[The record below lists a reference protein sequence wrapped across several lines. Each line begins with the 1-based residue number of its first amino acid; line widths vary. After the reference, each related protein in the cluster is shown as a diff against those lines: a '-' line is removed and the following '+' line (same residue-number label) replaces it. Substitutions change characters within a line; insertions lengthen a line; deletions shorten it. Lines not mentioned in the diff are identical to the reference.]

1 MDILKNKN
9 FAFSTLNANILIDG
23 LSVTVLTGEGIR
35 FPSTGYFMAVIWG
48 SAYAAPSLDSTREI
62 VKATLTTDD
71 TFAITRAQEG
81 TTAKAWPVGSNIALV
96 ITAGKLDELE
106 VATQGHLHGFATGTG
121 TNTYSAILSPA
132 VTSYAHGAMYNIK
145 FVNASTGVCTLGLNA
160 VGVKK
165 LYKYSSGVISQATTG
180 DITDGM
186 YSSVFYDSSLDSS
199 NGGFILVTSKISFPS
214 EFASTTALLFPQSS
228 APTGW
233 TLDSSWSTPRSL
245 VLGNDYGSGGS
256 DSAVSFTTGITVGD
270 HVVHTHSISG
280 HSHTG
285 PSHAHGSSIGYADLP
300 AHTHSY
306 HNLGHPAGSSGYF
319 TQAEYGG
326 VITGASTTGS
336 TGNGA
341 GHSHGDTGAG
351 GTGNTSSTSA
361 ADSGS
366 GGSTTHTVGQST
378 YSPRYVTL
386 IRATKN

>member
-9 FAFSTLNANILIDG
+9 FAFSTLNANILIGG
-23 LSVTVLTGEGIR
+23 LSAITFTGEGVR

-48 SAYAAPSLDSTREI
+48 SAYAAPSLDPTREI
-62 VKATLTTDD
+62 VKATFTTGD

-81 TTAKAWPVGSNIALV
+81 TVAKAWPVGSNIALV

-106 VATQGHLHGFATGTG
+106 VTTQGQLHGFAAGTG
-121 TNTYSAILSPA
+121 TNTYSAILGPA
-132 VTSYAHGAMYNIK
+132 VTSYVHGAMYNIK
-145 FVNASTGVCTLGLNA
+145 FANASTGVCTLGLNA

-180 DITDGM
+180 DITAGM
-186 YSSVFYDSSLDSS
+186 YSSVFYDSSLDSA
-199 NGGFILVTSKISFPS
+199 NGGFILVTSKIAFPV
-214 EFASTTALLFPQSS
+214 EFASTTALLFPQAS

-233 TLDSSWSTPRSL
+233 TIDSSWSTPRSL
-245 VLGNDYGSGGS
+245 VLGNAYGSGGS

-270 HVVHTHSISG
+270 HAVHTHSISG
-280 HSHTG
+280 HLHTG
-285 PSHAHGSSIGYADLP
+285 PSHSHGTSIGYADLP
-300 AHTHSY
+300 AHTHSFY
-306 HNLGHPAGSSGYF
+306 SLIYPTSSYGLSS
-319 TQAEYGG
+319 EEIYGG
-326 VITGASTTGS
+326 AKNGSSTTGS
-336 TGNGA
+336 TGTGA
-341 GHSHGDTGAG
+341 GHSHGNTGAE

-361 ADSGS
+361 TNSGS